1 MKTRNL
7 KSNANPEQWCIFI
20 RKVILLF
27 FLILS
32 FNVNAQTIELNGN
45 IEDAFLKKTLDN
57 AKVSLLTADS
67 TVIVKEVELVRFRD
81 TKGKLLFVY
90 YKFSVA
96 PKKETYQ
103 IHATLPGYTEDW
115 KSVEVTD
122 ISLKEMEAGTL
133 KLRKLCA

>member
-1 MKTRNL
+1 M
-7 KSNANPEQWCIFI
+7 
-20 RKVILLF
+20 RKVILLL

-32 FNVNAQTIELNGN
+32 FNVNAQTIELNGK
-45 IEDAFLKKTLDN
+45 IEDAFLKLPLDN

-67 TVIVKEVELVRFRD
+67 TVIVKEAELVRFRD

-96 PKKETYQ
+96 PKKETYL
-103 IHATLPGYTEDW
+103 IHTTLPGYTEDW
-115 KSVEVTD
+115 KRVEVTD